1 MNLIGSAGDASVTLQ
16 WSAVPGATGY
26 RVYRDSTLVAQT
38 TATGVTVGGLTNGTV
53 YQFDVTAYTAFGESV
68 PSNPLTLTPRAPTT
82 STDRPAPRV
91 LADHR
96 ATADHHCRGVADH
109 RAPAHDAHDARD
121 HDAHAQHRARP
132 ARAAEP
138 FTVVPATGP
147 ASGGTTIVVSGRG
160 NVPHAGLS
168 IDGAFATITGFTANS
183 VTATTTIHVVP
194 GTYDVVLYDL
204 FGNQTI
210 VPAAFTYQPVAGL
223 SPAPTTTTTVPAPT
237 TTRPNPTSTTRAQPD
252 LDEQAEPDL
261 DEQAECHHDHTARV
275 ADQHDAGADRSSR
288 TGSARRRPARSRHE
302 TPTRA
307 ASRVESALGSASGP
321 LGRDDL
327 SPPEL
332 SRLAADDAA
341 SRS

>member
-26 RVYRDSTLVAQT
+26 RVYRGSTLVAQT
-38 TATGVTVGGLTNGTV
+38 TATGVTVGGLTNGTA

-68 PSNPLTLTPRAPTT
+68 PSNPLTLTPLAPATSTAGPPNASSPSTTAAGSPPTTDPPATTAPT
-82 STDRPAPRV
+82 STTPSVPGTVPVPPAP
-91 LADHR
+91 
-96 ATADHHCRGVADH
+96 
-109 RAPAHDAHDARD
+109 PS
-121 HDAHAQHRARP
+121 
-132 ARAAEP
+132 P

-210 VPAAFTYQPVAGL
+210 VPGAFTYQPVAGL
-223 SPAPTTTTTVPAPT
+223 SPPPTTTTTTTVPAPT
-237 TTRPNPTSTTRAQPD
+237 TTRPNPTSTTRPSPTTTTRPSATTTTPPGPPTTTTPAPTAPPAPVPPAVDQPGRATRLQLAPLPASSPLWD
-252 LDEQAEPDL
+252 LPPGLWDGMTCRLPS
-261 DEQAECHHDHTARV
+261 C
-275 ADQHDAGADRSSR
+275 
-288 TGSARRRPARSRHE
+288 
-302 TPTRA
+302 
-307 ASRVESALGSASGP
+307 SG
-321 LGRDDL
+321 
-327 SPPEL
+327 
-332 SRLAADDAA
+332 
-341 SRS
+341 